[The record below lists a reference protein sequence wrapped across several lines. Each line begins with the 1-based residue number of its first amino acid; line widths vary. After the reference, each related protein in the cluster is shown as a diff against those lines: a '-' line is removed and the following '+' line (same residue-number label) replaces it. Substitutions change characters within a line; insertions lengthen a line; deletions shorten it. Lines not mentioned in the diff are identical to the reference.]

1 MYSYPYDPTGRAV
14 TNRFSE
20 EVIVT
25 SDDPRLR
32 VIKLR
37 HAPFFAPLT
46 ITFGTSNMPLTEGV
60 DFEYVYELV
69 ELDNAIASPVFLGV
83 NLLNPLVLGSVR
95 FEGNLLGGSFY
106 APYYEMM
113 DDLVKHL
120 NNPVTA
126 SWLSVL
132 NRPTLMP
139 PMQTAT
145 SWEDLL
151 NKTYLASAIRELKV
165 GSEVANAIIMG
176 KLNQLTAEIEAIYEA
191 ISVFNYPG
199 HELEWNPHE
208 TSVEQIGA
216 HPQAAKIP
224 DAMLAFG
231 RNLKT
236 LTAEIRALGLKQ
248 ADIDNYVAYNCF
260 KGVSGPFAQLIAP
273 NRPLFR
279 SPNGETELIF
289 TDTSYELRSN
299 GSVIVAVGV
308 DWANTSAVYVEWVI
322 GGNVLRLSSSGSA
335 LGMSSLTLNGAA
347 LLNAITLRNYQSD
360 GSGGGDPDD
369 HKLEIS
375 GTNVNVTGKGSLADK
390 VKVNLVI
397 PTASTSVA
405 GASKLQTAPG
415 PQSYGYAAAI
425 DAVETYRQQQSD
437 FVLKETRINDKPMT
451 GTGLTITKA
460 DIGLPAA
467 ENTSDAAKP
476 LSLAQNEVLLN
487 LAVSGHK
494 HEWDT
499 LGIGPSTADT
509 AGVTKFATTYAGLAG
524 QKAVAPAVLVDLAN
538 RVATLKNTL
547 LNVDTSSVVDFA
559 AVDASVWTVNASKT
573 GISVTDMRYFYLQHG
588 SRKEDLVSGT
598 INFDTTP
605 MFNWMMPGNV
615 AEKLWP
621 KSVASAVQLVPSLG
635 ALPTCSKTI
644 GRTANE
650 VGKLAYSSMLF
661 KERVN
666 ISRGKLRVRVG
677 VGGGHIYIYLNGDE
691 ISATVDTAT
700 ILVDVD
706 PDVEHTI
713 GIRFD
718 PDDPADPA
726 SIWYDILDDDYPV
739 AYSRVGTP
747 VGTLT
752 EFYSP
757 YGLRHYMYLNMITG
771 SLFSRAEPA
780 LTGSIE
786 LAKML
791 LGYVDIPVGGLTVGA
806 KINLAAMV
814 DYGEF
819 KELEAHAAKVNVHRP
834 AKSDFGVSDAP
845 NFAPKRLGA
854 FHTLYKALFVNTGAQ
869 DVTTRYGGIT
879 FNADG
884 SVGTPQRFQIGMDT
898 SVQTPACCFV
908 PNNPTEEGL
917 NTVDGVF
924 GIDFAWSGTSRLNP
938 GQDLWFI
945 IGKVTDNAKN
955 PMVRFNPFTN
965 VLEHTF
971 SDFSSAN
978 AWGGNYVTGWA
989 TNVFTATLKV
999 LETGQEAIPLTQFG
1013 IDDGSVVGQDFI
1025 ASCRAIIRYRYIPT
1039 RRQLRLCYEIH
1050 RPGVEAIR
1058 LWRTYQLP
1066 LDLMHLF
1073 RHGVVG
1079 IERKSQTMKTKV
1091 SIQPSW
1097 FPMLDGTAAALQDKF
1112 FYAPALLDSYFSNGG
1127 LAQAL
1132 TQVMDFSN
1140 SQSVGS
1146 PHGEGV
1152 TSLYGTHTTEF
1163 VAMPRLGGKVAHNHD
1178 MLWPA
1183 GCYRAAPR
1191 ITVPLLFNG
1200 QVWDYTATDYKG
1212 IKLDRRISIF
1222 ADVPSFSETATVD
1235 VEVVTN
1241 SPASLWLGER
1251 LLMHINPATI
1261 GTSQLFTLNGF
1272 LPAFVDNCKRN
1283 RLHIRLTGSKAA
1295 PVDGLFLTVKLT
1307 FRDGSTTVWTMAG
1320 NQNVY
1325 DADFCQYVVSV
1336 NPWGMTQRAMDML
1349 RARVKAQLGT

>member
-1 MYSYPYDPTGRAV
+1 MYSYPYDPTGQAV

-20 EVIVT
+20 EVIIT

-46 ITFGTSNMPLTEGV
+46 ITHGSSAMPLTEGV

-69 ELDNAIASPVFLGV
+69 ELDDAVASPVFLGV
-83 NLLNPLVLGSVR
+83 NLLNPAVLGSVR
-95 FEGNLLGGSFY
+95 FAGNLLGGSFY

-139 PMQTAT
+139 PMQSAT

-151 NKTYLASAIRELKV
+151 NKTYLASAIRDLKV
-165 GSEVANAIIMG
+165 GSEAANAIVMG
-176 KLNQLTAEIEAIYEA
+176 KLDELTAEIEGIYAAITA
-191 ISVFNYPG
+191 FNYPG
-199 HELEWNPHE
+199 HEAEWNPHE
-208 TSVEQIGA
+208 TSVVQVGA
-216 HPQAAKIP
+216 HPASAKIP

-231 RNLKT
+231 RNLRT
-236 LTAEIRALGLKQ
+236 LTAEIRALGLRQ

-260 KGVSGPFAQLIAP
+260 KGVSGPFVQLVAP

-299 GSVIVAVGV
+299 GAVVIAVGV
-308 DWANTSAVYVEWVI
+308 DYATTTPVYVEWVI
-322 GGNVLRLSSSGSA
+322 GGNVLRLTSSGSA
-335 LGMSSLTLNGAA
+335 LGMTSLTLNGAA
-347 LLNAITLRNYQSD
+347 LLNAITLRNYQTD

-369 HKLEIS
+369 HKLEIV

-390 VKVNLVI
+390 VKVALII
-397 PTASTSVA
+397 PTATTAAA
-405 GASKLQTAPG
+405 GAAKLQTAPG
-415 PQSYGYAAAI
+415 AQQSGFAAAT
-425 DAVETYRQQQSD
+425 DSVEAFRLQQSD

-451 GTGLTITKA
+451 GAGLTLTKD

-467 ENTSDAAKP
+467 ENTSDLGKP
-476 LSLAQNEVLLN
+476 LSLAQNEALSN
-487 LAVSGHK
+487 LAATGHK

-509 AGVTKFATTYAGLAG
+509 HGVTKFATTYAGLAG
-524 QKAVAPAVLVDLAN
+524 QKAVAPAVLVDLAA
-538 RVATLKNTL
+538 RVAILKNTL

-588 SRKEDLVSGT
+588 SRKEDRVSGT

-615 AEKLWP
+615 GEKLWP
-621 KSVASAVQLVPSLG
+621 KAVASAVQLSTSLG

-650 VGKLAYSSMLF
+650 QGKLAYSSMLF
-661 KERVN
+661 KERVS
-666 ISRGKLRVRVG
+666 IARGTLRVRVQA
-677 VGGGHIYIYLNGDE
+677 GGHIYIYLNGDE
-691 ISATVDTAT
+691 ISMTEDLANITVP
-700 ILVDVD
+700 VD
-706 PDVEHTI
+706 PDVEHTVA
-713 GIRFD
+713 IRVD
-718 PDDPADPA
+718 PDDPAKAA
-726 SIWYDILDDDYPV
+726 SVWYDILDDDYPV
-739 AYSRVGTP
+739 AYSRAGTP

-757 YGLRHYMYLNMITG
+757 YGMRHYMYLNMITG

-780 LTGSIE
+780 RTNSIE

-791 LGYVDIPVGGLTVGA
+791 LGYVDVPVGGLTVGA

-819 KELEAHAAKVNVHRP
+819 KELEPHAAKANVHRP
-834 AKSDFGVSDAP
+834 AKTDFEVSDAP

-869 DVTTRYGGIT
+869 DVVVRYGGIT
-879 FNADG
+879 LNADG
-884 SVGTPQRFQIGMDT
+884 SVGTPQRFQLGMDT

-917 NTVDGVF
+917 NTVEGVF
-924 GIDFAWSGTSRLNP
+924 GIDFAWAGASRLDP

-945 IGKVTDNAKN
+945 VSKVTDNAKN
-955 PMVRFNPFTN
+955 PMVRINPFTD
-965 VLEHTF
+965 VMEHTF
-971 SDFSSAN
+971 SEFTSVSP
-978 AWGGNYVTGWA
+978 WGGNFVTGWQA
-989 TNVFTATLKV
+989 NVFTAPLKV

-1013 IDDGSVVGQDFI
+1013 IDDGVVVGQDYI

-1039 RRQLRLCYEIH
+1039 KRQLRLCYEIH
-1050 RPGVEAIR
+1050 RPGVESIR
-1058 LWRTYQLP
+1058 LWRTYQLS
-1066 LDLMHLF
+1066 LDMMHLF

-1079 IERKSQTMKTKV
+1079 FERKSQTMKTKV
-1091 SIQPSW
+1091 SVQPSW
-1097 FPMLDGTAAALQDKF
+1097 FPMLGGTASALQDKF
-1112 FYAPALLDSYFSNGG
+1112 FYAPALLDSYLSNGG
-1127 LAQAL
+1127 MAQQL
-1132 TQVMDFSN
+1132 TQVMDFPT
-1140 SQSVGS
+1140 SQGVGS
-1146 PHGEGV
+1146 PHGDGAGA
-1152 TSLYGTHTTEF
+1152 LYGGHAAEF
-1163 VAMPRLGGKVAHNHD
+1163 LAIPRLGGAVAHNHD
-1178 MLWPA
+1178 ALWPA

-1191 ITVPLLFNG
+1191 IVTPLLFNG
-1200 QVWDYTATDYKG
+1200 QIWDYTATDYKG
-1212 IKLDRRISIF
+1212 IRLDRRVSIM

-1241 SPASLWLGER
+1241 APASMWLGER
-1251 LLMHINPATI
+1251 LLMHINPAVV
-1261 GTSQLFTLNGF
+1261 GNSQLFTLTAF
-1272 LPAFVDNCKRN
+1272 TPAFVDNCKRN
-1283 RLHIRLTGSKAA
+1283 RLHIRLTGSQAA
-1295 PVDGLFLTVKLT
+1295 PVNGLFLTVKLT
-1307 FRDGSTTVWTMAG
+1307 FRDGGTTVWTMSG
-1320 NQNVY
+1320 NQDVY
-1325 DADFCQYVVSV
+1325 EADFSQYVVSV
-1336 NPWGMTQRAMDML
+1336 QPWGMTQYALDLL
-1349 RARVKAQLGT
+1349 RSRVKAQLGT